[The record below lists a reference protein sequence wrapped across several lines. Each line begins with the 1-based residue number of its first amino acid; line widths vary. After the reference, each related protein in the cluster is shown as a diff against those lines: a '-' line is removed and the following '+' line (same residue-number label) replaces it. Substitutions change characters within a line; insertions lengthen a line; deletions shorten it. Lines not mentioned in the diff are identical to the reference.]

1 MLRPMQQEPDMPGV
15 AQRNPPRLSIELF
28 RGFLEGRPDEERW
41 ELIDGVAVMMAP
53 PTLAHQQIASNLHH
67 LLYSALKTLGPTLT
81 AHQRSG
87 INLGPSIQYYDP
99 EPDVVV
105 IDVNAIRDPGRRYAD
120 RFYLAAEIVSS
131 SDRTYVESKRGV
143 YKLHETCKCILTVQQ
158 DRIEVRV
165 DRRAETGWNEEVLSK
180 PDDVLVLS
188 DFGLR
193 CQVSDLYWGTALQQT
208 EAPN

>member
-1 MLRPMQQEPDMPGV
+1 MASV
-15 AQRNPPRLSIELF
+15 AQRNTPRLSIELF

-53 PTLAHQQIASNLHH
+53 PTLAHQQIASNLQH
-67 LLYSALKTLGPTLT
+67 LLYIALKTLGPTLT
-81 AHQRSG
+81 VHQRSG

-105 IDVNAIRDPGRRYAD
+105 IDVKAIRDPNRRYAD
-120 RFYLAAEIVSS
+120 RFYLAAEIISS

-143 YKLHETCKCILTVQQ
+143 YKLHETCNCILTVQQ

-165 DRRAETGWNEEVLSK
+165 DRRTQAGWSEEVLSK
-180 PDDVLVLS
+180 PGDVLDLS
-188 DFGLR
+188 EFGLR
-193 CQVSDLYWGTALQQT
+193 CQLSDLYWGTVLQQI
-208 EAPN
+208 EASK